1 MGAKCNWWQYSR
13 WVYLIGRSYK
23 YRYFTDEEQTAML
36 EFISEIAKTRP
47 YIIDRLNLK
56 KGVNGEW
63 TLQNGYSVGRAIQL
77 IGRQLK
83 VQILSEEEKAL
94 CDKLFENTDKRRFQ
108 TYNDYIV
115 DETETE
121 EEEEEENGEEGG
133 VVEGE
138 NNETGDSAEEE
149 NGEGVTGGAGGIVEE
164 GEEE

>member
-1 MGAKCNWWQYSR
+1 MGAKCNWWQYAR

-115 DETETE
+115 DETEA
-121 EEEEEENGEEGG
+121 EEEENGEEGG

-138 NNETGDSAEEE
+138 NNETGNSAEEE

-164 GEEE
+164 GEEEEE